1 MLKNIENFDGWL
13 EINSYEDITIG
24 KGEITLHVNSLK
36 LMMRYMPIV
45 QDLDREINQI
55 NSFYNFMIYRMSCG
69 RNNIYTIDYEKNM
82 KTLEEDMD
90 RFYKKIDDNDLEVV
104 SYTLNVSYKNYINDI
119 VLKLKEQNK

>member
-36 LMMRYMPIV
+36 LMMKYMPIV
-45 QDLDREINQI
+45 QELDKEINQI
-55 NSFYNFMIYRMSCG
+55 NSFYNFMIYRMESG
-69 RNNIYTIDYEKNM
+69 RNNIYTIDYEKNI
-82 KTLEEDMD
+82 KILEEDMD

-104 SYTLNVSYKNYINDI
+104 SYILNVSYENYINDI
-119 VLKLKEQNK
+119 ILKPKE

>member
-24 KGEITLHVNSLK
+24 KGELTLHVNSLK
-36 LMMRYMPIV
+36 LMMKYMPIV
-45 QDLDREINQI
+45 QELDREINQI

-82 KTLEEDMD
+82 KILEEDID

-104 SYTLNVSYKNYINDI
+104 SYTLNVSYENYINNI
-119 VLKLKEQNK
+119 VLKLKE

>member
-36 LMMRYMPIV
+36 LMMKYMPIV
-45 QDLDREINQI
+45 QDLDKEINQI
-55 NSFYNFMIYRMSCG
+55 NSFYNFMIYGMSCG

-82 KTLEEDMD
+82 KTLEEEMD

-104 SYTLNVSYKNYINDI
+104 SYTLNVSYGNYINNI
-119 VLKLKEQNK
+119 VLELKE

>member
-13 EINSYEDITIG
+13 EIDSYEDIIIG
-24 KGEITLHVNSLK
+24 KGKLTLHVNSLK
-36 LMMRYMPIV
+36 LMMKYMPII
-45 QDLDREINQI
+45 QELDKEINQI

-82 KTLEEDMD
+82 KTLEEEVN

-104 SYTLNVSYKNYINDI
+104 SYTLNVSYEDYINDI
-119 VLKLKEQNK
+119 VLKLKE

>member
-45 QDLDREINQI
+45 QELDKEINQI
-55 NSFYNFMIYRMSCG
+55 NSFYNFMIYRMGCG
-69 RNNIYTIDYEKNM
+69 RNDIYRIDYEKNM

-104 SYTLNVSYKNYINDI
+104 SYTLNVSYENYINDI
-119 VLKLKEQNK
+119 ILKLKE

>member
-1 MLKNIENFDGWL
+1 MLKNIANFDGWL
-13 EINSYEDITIG
+13 EFNSYEDITIG

-36 LMMRYMPIV
+36 LMMKYMPIV

-82 KTLEEDMD
+82 KILEEDMD

-104 SYTLNVSYKNYINDI
+104 SYTLNVSYENYINDI
-119 VLKLKEQNK
+119 VLKLKE

>member
-45 QDLDREINQI
+45 QELDKEINQI

-69 RNNIYTIDYEKNM
+69 RNNIYTIDYKKNM
-82 KTLEEDMD
+82 KKLEEEID

-104 SYTLNVSYKNYINDI
+104 SYTLNVSYENYINDI
-119 VLKLKEQNK
+119 ILKLKE

>member
-1 MLKNIENFDGWL
+1 MLKNIENFQGWL
-13 EINSYEDITIG
+13 EFNSYEDITIG

-36 LMMRYMPIV
+36 LMLKYMPIV
-45 QDLDREINQI
+45 QELDKEVNQI

-82 KTLEEDMD
+82 KILEEDMD

-104 SYTLNVSYKNYINDI
+104 SYTFNVSYENYINDI
-119 VLKLKEQNK
+119 VLKLKE

>member
-24 KGEITLHVNSLK
+24 KGEITLHINSLK
-36 LMMRYMPIV
+36 LMMKYMPIV
-45 QDLDREINQI
+45 QELDKEINQI
-55 NSFYNFMIYRMSCG
+55 NSFYNFMIYRMGCG
-69 RNNIYTIDYEKNM
+69 RNDIYTIDYEKNM

-104 SYTLNVSYKNYINDI
+104 SYTLNVSYENYINDI
-119 VLKLKEQNK
+119 ILKLKE

>member
-13 EINSYEDITIG
+13 EIDSYEDITIG

-36 LMMRYMPIV
+36 LMMKYMPIV
-45 QDLDREINQI
+45 QELDKEINQI
-55 NSFYNFMIYRMSCG
+55 NSFYNFMIYRMGCG
-69 RNNIYTIDYEKNM
+69 RNDIYRIDYEKNM

-104 SYTLNVSYKNYINDI
+104 SYTLNVSYENYINDI
-119 VLKLKEQNK
+119 ILKLKE

>member
-45 QDLDREINQI
+45 QELDKEINQI
-55 NSFYNFMIYRMSCG
+55 NSFYNFMIYRMNCG

-82 KTLEEDMD
+82 KILEEDMD

-104 SYTLNVSYKNYINDI
+104 SYTLNVSYENYINDI
-119 VLKLKEQNK
+119 ILKLKE